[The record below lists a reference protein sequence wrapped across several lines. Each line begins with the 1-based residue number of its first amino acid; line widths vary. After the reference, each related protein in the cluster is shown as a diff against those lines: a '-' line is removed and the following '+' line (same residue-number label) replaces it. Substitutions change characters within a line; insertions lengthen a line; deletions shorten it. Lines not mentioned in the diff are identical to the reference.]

1 MQTGTIN
8 GVALPVSKLVLGAMV
23 VSSEDI
29 EHCYAMLDAFTE
41 AGGNAFDVAYIYGG
55 GTAEKGLGAWMK
67 TRGNREKVVILGKGA
82 HPDASG
88 DKVNPA
94 AIASDLSTSLERL
107 QTDYIDLYLLH
118 RDDVKVPVGELVDC
132 LDAHRAAGLIRA
144 YGGSNWTTKRI
155 QEANEYAAANGKMPF
170 VASSPHI
177 GLGHVKEEMWGGCL
191 TATKEDLAWHERHQ
205 FPALPWSSQ
214 DSGFFT
220 GRYSPEVHDNA
231 DVERVYYSADN
242 WKRLDR
248 ARELGLKKQA
258 TANQVALAY
267 VMSMPFPIFPIV
279 GPRKLTE
286 LESTLPALNVALS
299 ADERKYL
306 NLETDR
312 LS

>member
-23 VSSEDI
+23 VSSDDLA
-29 EHCYAMLDAFTE
+29 HCFAMLDAFTE

-55 GTAEKGLGAWMK
+55 GTAEKGLGAWIK
-67 TRGNREKVVILGKGA
+67 ARDNREKIVILGKGA
-82 HPDASG
+82 HPDSTG

-94 AIASDLSTSLERL
+94 AIANDLSTSLERL

-132 LDAHRAAGLIRA
+132 LDSHRTAGRIRA

-155 QEANEYAAANGKMPF
+155 QEANEYAAATGKMPF

-177 GLGHVKEEMWGGCL
+177 GLGRVKEEMWGGCL
-191 TATKEDLAWHERHQ
+191 TATKDDLAWHERHQ

-220 GRYSPEVHDNA
+220 GRYSPDVHDNA
-231 DVERVYYSADN
+231 DVERVYYAEDN
-242 WKRLDR
+242 WKRLER
-248 ARELGLKKQA
+248 ARELGAKKNA

-267 VMSMPFPIFPIV
+267 VMGMPFPIFPIV
-279 GPRKLTE
+279 GPRKLDE
-286 LESTLPALNVALS
+286 LQSTLPALHVTLTPE
-299 ADERKYL
+299 ERKYL
-306 NLETDR
+306 NLETN
-312 LS
+312 